1 MYDIDDNMN
10 IFLTRGDYLILDL
23 ELFDKDTGDPYTP
36 QQGDSIRFA
45 MANDYGA
52 KKADCLIF
60 KNIDPETLQ
69 LEILPSDTK
78 KLQFGTYKYDVE
90 FTDAFDHPS
99 TIIEAT
105 FTVGTEVY

>member
-1 MYDIDDNMN
+1 MFKLDNNQN

-23 ELFDKDTGDPYTP
+23 ELTNKDTGEPYTP

-60 KNIDPETLQ
+60 KNVDLETLQ

-90 FTDAFDHPS
+90 FTDAFDHPQTMIS
-99 TIIEAT
+99 AL
-105 FTVGTEVY
+105 FTVGEEVY